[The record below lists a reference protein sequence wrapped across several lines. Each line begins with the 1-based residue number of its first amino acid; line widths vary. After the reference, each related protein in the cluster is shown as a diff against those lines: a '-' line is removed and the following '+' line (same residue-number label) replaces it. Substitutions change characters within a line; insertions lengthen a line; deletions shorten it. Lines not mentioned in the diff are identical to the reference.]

1 MTIIVKKE
9 KEKFENIEKTNFD
22 LENKLQDLIKKDQIM
37 KNIKLGPDED
47 ITLLTLVRE
56 FSTTAGR
63 IDVIAID
70 TMGRFYIIETK
81 LKKNPD
87 RREILAQ
94 IIDYAGALWNEFRDF
109 NKFEEKLINNS
120 SFNAKSLL
128 DFIENSD
135 FETESE
141 IEIDKMIETMK
152 HNFENGVF
160 RFITV
165 WDKLEPKLINAINYL
180 NEKANLTVYAVT
192 FDYYRDSGIEILIPS
207 VYGHES
213 EKYSK
218 ISAKT
223 KGNRFSWTFEQ
234 TEENFRNNFTS
245 FEYSKFEKLYEF
257 LNQKSDNMR
266 KGNGR
271 DGSIGPVFNKLC
283 RDSLPGVSFLTLYG
297 NGVMKINYP
306 WLKPEIRKEIAESFS
321 TNSKLKIDSKSNLIS
336 DIDLSYTQVPY
347 SRDQWSQNIDSII
360 ETIKKFI

>member
-1 MTIIVKKE
+1 MTIIVKKDQE
-9 KEKFENIEKTNFD
+9 RFENIEKTNFD
-22 LENKLQDLIKKDQIM
+22 LEDKLQNLIHEDQIM
-37 KNIKLGPDED
+37 KKMKLGPDED
-47 ITLLTLVRE
+47 ITLLTLARE
-56 FSTTAGR
+56 FSTTAGP

-70 TMGRFYIIETK
+70 TSGRFYIIETK
-81 LKKNPD
+81 LKKNYD
-87 RREILAQ
+87 RRQILAQ
-94 IIDYAGALWNEFRDF
+94 IIDYAGALWEEFRDF
-109 NKFEEKLINNS
+109 NKFEEKLIHNNS
-120 SFNAKSLL
+120 FTEKSLL
-128 DFIENSD
+128 DFIRNSD
-135 FETESE
+135 FETKSE
-141 IEIDKMIETMK
+141 IEIEDIIETMK
-152 HNFENGVF
+152 DNFENGVF

-192 FDYYRDSGIEILIPS
+192 FDYYRDSGIEILLPS
-207 VYGHES
+207 IYGHES

-218 ISAKT
+218 IAAKT
-223 KGNRFSWTFEQ
+223 KGKRYSWTFEQ
-234 TEENFRNNFTS
+234 IEENFRNNFTS

-266 KGNGR
+266 KGTGR

-321 TNSKLKIDSKSNLIS
+321 NNPELKIDQKSNLIS
-336 DIDLSYTQVPY
+336 DIDLSCTHVPY